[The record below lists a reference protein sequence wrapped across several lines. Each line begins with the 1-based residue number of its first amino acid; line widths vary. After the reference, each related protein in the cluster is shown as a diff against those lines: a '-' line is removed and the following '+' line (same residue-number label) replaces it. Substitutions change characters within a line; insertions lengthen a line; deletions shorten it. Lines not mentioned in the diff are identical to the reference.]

1 MTGQIYISVTIDG
14 IMMGKKRFAKFDNG
28 YDFIFPMT
36 DRKPP
41 MKIRKNVIAIITF
54 IRIVL
59 SQFFARLNF
68 GLRRNSG
75 TETSGFA
82 IIQLMRTGQIGVI
95 MLNGQTS
102 ITAISNFL

>member
-1 MTGQIYISVTIDG
+1 MRGQIYINVTIDG
-14 IMMGKKRFAKFDNG
+14 IMMGKKRFANFDNG

-75 TETSGFA
+75 IESSGFA
-82 IIQLMRTGQIGVI
+82 IIQLKMTGHNGVI
-95 MLNGQTS
+95 KLSGQTS